1 MGIVALIL
9 ESESA
14 FREEGLPKVL
24 RDPMLHVFARDRY
37 QRLKD
42 RFRSQFTDEGTEGGK
57 ETRKT
62 TFVEIAFERLQFPQ
76 RRFQRLAAPGKAFAR
91 SKRCGF
97 IRNECQ

>member
-24 RDPMLHVFARDRY
+24 RDPMLYVFAWDSYQCLIDR
-37 QRLKD
+37 L
-42 RFRSQFTDEGTEGGK
+42 RSQFSDEGTEGGK

-62 TFVEIAFERLQFPQ
+62 AFVEIAFE
-76 RRFQRLAAPGKAFAR
+76 
-91 SKRCGF
+91 
-97 IRNECQ
+97 